1 MTYESQVAIARTS
14 GNEPADADTQKADA
28 PAIADL
34 GPNDL
39 EVATRFG
46 VYAVEADKT
55 LRFERGLLGFPQA
68 GSFALLD
75 LPGDAPQAF
84 RLLQKVDDPQLGFI
98 VLPLE
103 GDLAAAAES
112 DLQAVCKARH
122 LKRED
127 AVFLL
132 IATLRPTAEA
142 GVDIT
147 VNRRAPVLLDSRR
160 MTGCQVVLNDSAYEV
175 RYKL

>member
-1 MTYESQVAIARTS
+1 MTYESQVAIDRTS
-14 GNEPADADTQKADA
+14 ANEPVDADTHTANA

-98 VLPLE
+98 VLPLMGE
-103 GDLAAAAES
+103 LEADAES
-112 DLQAVCKARH
+112 DLQALCDARH
-122 LKRED
+122 IKRDE

-132 IATLRPTAEA
+132 IATLRPKAEG

-147 VNRRAPVLLDSRR
+147 VNRRAPILLDGRR
-160 MTGCQVVLNDSAYEV
+160 MTGAQVVLNDPRYEV
-175 RYKL
+175 QHQL